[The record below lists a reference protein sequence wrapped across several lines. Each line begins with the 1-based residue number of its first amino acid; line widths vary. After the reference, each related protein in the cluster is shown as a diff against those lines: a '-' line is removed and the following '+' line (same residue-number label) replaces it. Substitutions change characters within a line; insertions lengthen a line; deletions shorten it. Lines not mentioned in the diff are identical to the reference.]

1 MFGFFKRK
9 NKDNGANKEQAAR
22 TEVSSQGSI
31 ENQYKSLLNNHR
43 SNLSEISTV
52 AQSYID
58 KDNYT
63 DKNEWLDALA
73 ICDIA
78 LQENKVNNTIKEL
91 YRQIYTRNWNKYVS
105 ME

>member
-9 NKDNGANKEQAAR
+9 NKDNGASKEQTVR
-22 TEVSSQGSI
+22 TEVSLQGSI
-31 ENQYKSLLNNHR
+31 EDQYKSLLNNHR
-43 SNLSEISTV
+43 SNLSEASTV
-52 AQSYID
+52 AQNYIK

-78 LQENKVNNTIKEL
+78 LQENKVDNTIK
-91 YRQIYTRNWNKYVS
+91 
-105 ME
+105 